1 MAGLRWLEC
10 VAPDQPDPMYTTC
23 PNCTLILALTANDL
37 RVGQGY
43 VRCGR
48 CGRVFNALISL
59 TEEQAQET
67 LSGATASGTSSQPLL
82 PEQPEHQEHQEQ
94 PETEPDAFPFNET
107 PPGGVKVIEN
117 RSTGTFETIVLEGE
131 SFTQTEEM
139 VDQAEVEQQ
148 LQQIADRIDAG
159 EMEHVRAALRMDAL
173 DAMEPVEMVGE
184 GDVEDVVMETS
195 TVEEELDADAIVG
208 NPRRMHWYW
217 TAGAVAAAL
226 LLLVQMVHHS
236 RQQLVA
242 QEWAQPALTSIYSMF
257 GVTLEP
263 SWDLA
268 AYDLR
273 QLGGEATPESADHI
287 VVRASVHN
295 RASHSQ
301 PMPMIRV
308 RLQDRFGNSLATHAI
323 EPLDYLHAKPP
334 SRMKPDQRMDVELIV
349 EDPNHQAVGF
359 ELDACLPDAKR
370 QLHCSNDL

>member
-1 MAGLRWLEC
+1 
-10 VAPDQPDPMYTTC
+10 MYTTC

-67 LSGATASGTSSQPLL
+67 LSGATASGTTSQPLL
-82 PEQPEHQEHQEQ
+82 EEPSPPKPASEPT
-94 PETEPDAFPFNET
+94 PVAPAEPDVFQFSET

-117 RSTGTFETIVLEGE
+117 RSTGTFETIVLEGD
-131 SFTQTEEM
+131 SYTQTEEM
-139 VDQAEVEQQ
+139 VDQSEVEQQ
-148 LQQIADRIDAG
+148 LQQIADRIEAD
-159 EMEHVRAALRMDAL
+159 ELEHVRESLRMDAL
-173 DAMEPVEMVGE
+173 DAMEAGADDESDYESMGE

-195 TVEEELDADAIVG
+195 AVEELDADAMVG
-208 NPRRMHWYW
+208 NPRRVQWYW
-217 TAGAVAAAL
+217 TAGASAAAL
-226 LLLVQMVHHS
+226 LLLLQVVHHS

-242 QEWAQPALTSIYSMF
+242 QEWAQPALTAVYSIF

-287 VVRASVHN
+287 VVRATLHN
-295 RASHSQ
+295 RATHSQ

-308 RLQDRFGNSLATHAI
+308 RLQDRFGNALATHSI
-323 EPLDYLHAKPP
+323 EPQDYLRVPP
-334 SRMKPDQRMDVELIV
+334 PNRMKPDQRMDVELNV
-349 EDPNHQAVGF
+349 EDPNRQAVGF
-359 ELDACLPDAKR
+359 ELDACLPDAQR
-370 QLHCSNDL
+370 QLHCSNDQ

>member
-1 MAGLRWLEC
+1 
-10 VAPDQPDPMYTTC
+10 MYTTC

-48 CGRVFNALISL
+48 CSRVFNALISL
-59 TEEQAQET
+59 TEEQAKDA
-67 LSGATASGTSSQPLL
+67 LSGTKASGTGSQPLL
-82 PEQPEHQEHQEQ
+82 PEQPPPQAQEDSD
-94 PETEPDAFPFNET
+94 PDVFPFNET

-117 RSTGTFETIVLEGE
+117 RSTGTFETIVLEGD
-131 SFTQTEEM
+131 SYTQTEEQ

-148 LQQIADRIDAG
+148 LQQIADRIDAD
-159 EMEHVRAALRMDAL
+159 ELAHVREALRMEAL
-173 DAMEPVEMVGE
+173 DAMEAAPSDGSGFDEGVEE

-195 TVEEELDADAIVG
+195 PLPEEIDADAIVG
-208 NPRRMHWYW
+208 NPRPVQWYW
-217 TAGAVAAAL
+217 IAGATAAGL
-226 LLLVQMVHHS
+226 LLLVQVVHQS

-242 QEWAQPALTSIYSMF
+242 QEWAQPTLTAVYSMF

-287 VVRASVHN
+287 VVHATVHN
-295 RASHSQ
+295 RATHSQ

-308 RLQDRFGNSLATHAI
+308 RLQDRFGNSLATHSIA
-323 EPLDYLHAKPP
+323 PQDYLNVKPP
-334 SRMKPDQRMDVELIV
+334 SRMKPDQRLDAELTV
-349 EDPNHQAVGF
+349 EDPNRQAVGF
-359 ELDACLPDAKR
+359 ELDACLPDSNH

>member
-1 MAGLRWLEC
+1 
-10 VAPDQPDPMYTTC
+10 MYTTC
-23 PNCTLILALTANDL
+23 PNCTLTLALTANDL

-82 PEQPEHQEHQEQ
+82 PEQPEQREQPEQPEQ
-94 PETEPDAFPFNET
+94 PETDPDMFPFNET

-117 RSTGTFETIVLEGE
+117 RSTGTFETIVLEGD
-131 SFTQTEEM
+131 SYTQTEEM

-148 LQQIADRIDAG
+148 LQQIADRIDAD
-159 EMEHVRAALRMDAL
+159 ELEHVRAALRMDAL
-173 DAMEPVEMVGE
+173 DAMEAGQVGSSDAEVFGE
-184 GDVEDVVMETS
+184 GDVEDVVMET
-195 TVEEELDADAIVG
+195 VAAAEEIDADAIVG
-208 NPRRMHWYW
+208 NPRRLQWYW
-217 TAGAVAAAL
+217 TVGAAVTAL
-226 LLLVQMVHHS
+226 LLLVQVVHHS

-242 QEWAQPALTSIYSMF
+242 QEWAQPTLTAIYSMF

-273 QLGGEATPESADHI
+273 QLGGEAAPESADHI
-287 VVRASVHN
+287 VVRATVHN

-323 EPLDYLHAKPP
+323 EPLDYLHVKPP

-349 EDPNHQAVGF
+349 EDANRQAVGF

-370 QLHCSNDL
+370 QLHCSNDP